1 MNLPRRHH
9 SQYIPMAI
17 ITALFMVA
25 CNSPLYAGPQSSG
38 EAPATNPATTSALPD
53 APQEQSSQT
62 VQQPAQSPAQA
73 TQTPPQSAPPAQSSQ
88 TPQPPPQSPSG
99 AAAAKAAPVRGAP
112 AAEPVGAAV
121 APPRQHSHR
130 SLLIKAGLLA
140 GAGVALGSVVALSER
155 SPTRPPGTGH

>member
-1 MNLPRRHH
+1 MNLAHRNH
-9 SQYIPMAI
+9 SQYIL
-17 ITALFMVA
+17 TAVVA
-25 CNSPLYAGPQSSG
+25 ALLTLASNSPLYASPQSSD
-38 EAPATNPATTSALPD
+38 PAQTTNPATTSALPD
-53 APQEQSSQT
+53 APQQQSSQT
-62 VQQPAQSPAQA
+62 TQPPAQSPAQA
-73 TQTPPQSAPPAQSSQ
+73 NQAQQQSATLAQSAQ
-88 TPQPPPQSPSG
+88 TPQQSAQSPSG